1 MVLAAAIA
9 IGIFLATRDDEG
21 AQQATV
27 PDVVGFTQDAAVNA
41 VSDAGFSPQTKEGAS
56 DKVAEGLVISTTPPG
71 GEQADTGSRV
81 TITVSQGN
89 GNVSVPTVIGV
100 TQEEAV
106 AVLQQAG
113 LKSRVIEQ
121 PSATAPEGVVISQ
134 QPTGGLQVPKG
145 STVAITVATPA
156 ATTSANTPTAPASTI
171 AVPDVTGL
179 TANQA
184 STRLLAAG
192 LQPGQVT
199 EAAADGVPAGQ
210 ITAQNPAAG
219 TEVAPRTKVDVMVAS
234 AG

>member
-9 IGIFLATRDDEG
+9 IGIFLATQDDEG

-100 TQEEAV
+100 TQDEAV

-121 PSATAPEGVVISQ
+121 PSANAPEGVVISQ
-134 QPTGGLQVPKG
+134 QPTGDSRSRRARRSP
-145 STVAITVATPA
+145 SP
-156 ATTSANTPTAPASTI
+156 SRPPPRRPRPT
-171 AVPDVTGL
+171 
-179 TANQA
+179 
-184 STRLLAAG
+184 RR
-192 LQPGQVT
+192 
-199 EAAADGVPAGQ
+199 
-210 ITAQNPAAG
+210 
-219 TEVAPRTKVDVMVAS
+219 PRRRPRSPSRT
-234 AG
+234 